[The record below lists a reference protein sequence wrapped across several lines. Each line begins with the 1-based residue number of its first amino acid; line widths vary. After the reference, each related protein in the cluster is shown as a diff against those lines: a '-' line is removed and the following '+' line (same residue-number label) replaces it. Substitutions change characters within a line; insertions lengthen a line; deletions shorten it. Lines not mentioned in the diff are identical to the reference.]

1 MAEANSARARFSGMA
16 RGLTA
21 LVAAMGILVA
31 LWQLMSGPGGLQ
43 ITHDRVDGV
52 PITVVSP
59 AATEPGPVAVIAHG
73 FAGSRQMMQPLA
85 ITLARQGYL
94 AITLDFPG
102 HGANAEPF
110 VPDLMAMERRRH
122 LLGGALERVVDHA
135 RSHPAGDGS
144 VTLMGHSMAGDI
156 MLQHG
161 QQHPGQV
168 RSMVLISPFI
178 AEDTSMEGLDNLLFI
193 FGELEPEPLRN
204 TAMPAF
210 ELHDPARVQPGMTYG
225 DFAKGD
231 ARRLAVIEGAEHM
244 GIIQARQALLE
255 ALAWMEGVTPADLD
269 APFVDARGPWLGLL
283 FMSIIALAWPLM
295 RTLPRVAH
303 PARGS
308 DMPWRRLWPV
318 AVIPAVLTPL
328 LLWQVPL
335 GLLPLLLSDY
345 LTMHFA
351 VYGLLTWA
359 GLWLMQ
365 RHHGNVFGPFPG
377 RTAWGALIA
386 ATMLA
391 TTYGTLAVGL
401 PIHAFVTGYLP
412 IPERLVWLPVIFLG
426 TLLFFSADEWLTR
439 GETGTTGSHIFTKL
453 LFLLSLV
460 GAVALRLDELFFLII
475 IFPAI
480 AAFLLVYG
488 LLARWIFT
496 GTGHPLVGAI
506 AVAFSLAWGMSVTF
520 PLVGD

>member
-1 MAEANSARARFSGMA
+1 MTQAKTAGSPFSRIA

-21 LVAAMGILVA
+21 LLATLAIAVA
-31 LWQLMSGPGGLQ
+31 LWQLMSAPQGLQ
-43 ITHDRVDGV
+43 ITHERVEGV
-52 PITVVSP
+52 PITVFNPVT
-59 AATEPGPVAVIAHG
+59 TEPRPVAVIAHG
-73 FAGSRQMMQPLA
+73 FTGSRQMMQPLA

-102 HGANAEPF
+102 HGANPKPF
-110 VPDLMAMERRRH
+110 VPDIMDLERRRQ
-122 LLGGALERVVDHA
+122 LLGGALEHVVDHA
-135 RSHPAGDGS
+135 RAHPASDGRI
-144 VTLMGHSMAGDI
+144 TLMGHSMAGDI
-156 MLQHG
+156 MLNHG

-178 AEDTSMEGLDNLLFI
+178 AEDTRMEGLDNLLFI
-193 FGELEPEPLRN
+193 FGELEPAALREPAL
-204 TAMPAF
+204 PAF
-210 ELHDPARVQPGMTYG
+210 EPHDTAQVQPGMTYG
-225 DFAKGD
+225 DFTQGH
-231 ARRLAVIEGAEHM
+231 ARRLVIAEGAEHM
-244 GIIQARQALLE
+244 GIIHARQTLLE
-255 ALAWMEGVTPADLD
+255 ALAWMEGVDPSELD

-283 FMSIIALAWPLM
+283 FLGIIALAWPLM
-295 RTLPRVAH
+295 RALPRVTD
-303 PARGS
+303 PPRGS
-308 DMPWRRLWPV
+308 DMPWRPLWPV
-318 AVIPAVLTPL
+318 AVVPAVLTPL

-335 GLLPLLLSDY
+335 GGLPLLLSDY

-351 VYGLLTWA
+351 VYGLLTWV
-359 GLWLMQ
+359 GLWLLQ
-365 RHHGNVFGPFPG
+365 RRRGNVFGPFPG
-377 RTAWGALIA
+377 RTAWGALLVA
-386 ATMLA
+386 VCLA

-439 GETGTTGSHIFTKL
+439 GETGTTGAYFFTKM

-460 GAVALRLDELFFLII
+460 GAVGLRLEELFFLII

-480 AAFLLVYG
+480 AVFLLVYG
-488 LLARWIFT
+488 LLARWTFT
-496 GTGHPLVGAI
+496 ATGHPLVGAI